1 MRRSPLW
8 KITRELKR
16 PLQQITQLP
25 SRLGSLL
32 LGRWYYDAFLARNIR
47 CTEGAIPAGPQP
59 AVYLI
64 FPSQG
69 LQASHFLALR
79 YLIDS
84 GYAPV
89 VVSNIPLSDEDRQR
103 LSDVCWLCIERPNFG
118 YDFGGYRDGLLAARA
133 RLEQIDRLVL
143 LNDSSWFPLPGAGDW
158 LKEAQALDADFAA
171 AACNYGHPR
180 VDAENFRSI
189 NWGYSTAGRN
199 FQYCSYALML
209 SGRLMEDPG
218 FLRFWQRFPLT
229 NNKKFIVR
237 RGETGLTQW
246 VLAHG
251 FSHGAVLKTADLD
264 QRLAQLP
271 REEIRRIAKE
281 TVIFGRPSLAALK
294 ARLLS
299 DGAQAE
305 DYLAF
310 ILTAVATQGVSY
322 TIPAYLHAE
331 AGFAFLKKS
340 PCWLTRDGSDIT
352 LRFAAGLKGEAGQ
365 AIAAEARQLRQSRAP
380 DFPSAPGG
388 LQ

>member
-143 LNDSSWFPLPGAGDW
+143 LNDSSWFPLPEAGDW

-189 NWGYSTAGRN
+189 NWGYSTASRN

>member
-1 MRRSPLW
+1 MKRPPLW

-16 PLQQITQLP
+16 PLQQIAQLP

-32 LGRWYYDAFLARNIR
+32 LGRWYYDAFLARR
-47 CTEGAIPAGPQP
+47 TRVTKGAIPPGPQP

-69 LQASHFLALR
+69 LLASHVLALR
-79 YLIDS
+79 YLTDS

-89 VVSNIPLSDEDRQR
+89 VVSNIPLSDGDRQR
-103 LSDVCWLCIERPNFG
+103 LQEVCWLCIERPNFG

-133 RLEQIDRLVL
+133 RLDRIDRLVL
-143 LNDSSWFPLPGAGDW
+143 LNDSSWFPLPGSKDW
-158 LKEAQALDADFAA
+158 LAGAQALNVDFAA

-180 VDAENFRSI
+180 VEAEHFREI
-189 NWGYSTAGRN
+189 RWGYSTASRN

-218 FLRFWQRFPLT
+218 FLRFWKRFPLT

-246 VLAHG
+246 VLKHG

-271 REEIRRIAKE
+271 RDAVRQIAAE
-281 TVIFGRPSLAALK
+281 TVIFERPSLAALK
-294 ARLLS
+294 AELLS
-299 DGAQAE
+299 QGAPAE
-305 DYLAF
+305 DYTAF
-310 ILTAVATQGVSY
+310 ILTAVAAQGVSY
-322 TIPAYLHAE
+322 TLPAYLHTHSDL
-331 AGFAFLKKS
+331 AFLKKS
-340 PCWLTRDGSDIT
+340 PCWLTEDGSNIT
-352 LRFAAGLKGEAGQ
+352 LCLASRLEGKAGQ
-365 AIAAEARQLRQSRAP
+365 CIASEALQLRQSRAP
-380 DFPSAPGG
+380 RFASAPGG
-388 LQ
+388 TQ

>member
-1 MRRSPLW
+1 MKRPPLW

-32 LGRWYYDAFLARNIR
+32 LGRWYYDTILARKIR
-47 CTEGAIPAGPQP
+47 CAEGAIPAGPQP

-69 LQASHFLALR
+69 LQESHFIALR

-84 GYAPV
+84 GFAPV
-89 VVSNIPLSDEDRQR
+89 VVSNIPLGDADRQR
-103 LSDVCWLCIERPNFG
+103 LIEVCWLCIERPNFG
-118 YDFGGYRDGLLAARA
+118 YDFGGYRDGLLTART
-133 RLEQIDRLVL
+133 RLKRIDRLVL

-158 LKEAQALDADFAA
+158 LAAAEALNADFAA

-180 VDAENFRSI
+180 VEAEHFRSI
-189 NWGYSTAGRN
+189 NWAYSTANRN
-199 FQYCSYALML
+199 FQYCSFALML
-209 SGRLMEDPG
+209 SGGLMADPE
-218 FLRFWQRFPLT
+218 FIKFWKRFPLT

-246 VLAHG
+246 VMAHG
-251 FSHGAVLKTADLD
+251 FSHRAVLKTADLD

-271 REEIRRIAKE
+271 PDEIRQVAEE

-299 DGAQAE
+299 NGAPAE
-305 DYLAF
+305 DYLSF

-322 TIPAYLHAE
+322 TLPAYLHAE
-331 AGFAFLKKS
+331 EGFAFLKKS
-340 PCWLTRDGSDIT
+340 PCWLTQDGSDIT

-365 AIAAEARQLRQSRAP
+365 VFAAEARQLRQSRAA
-380 DFPSAPGG
+380 DFPPA
-388 LQ
+388 LD